1 MVVVTENHIAAF
13 HQSFGNQA
21 NSRFFL
27 CQWHDDSFLI
37 SRYWSHFEAATALRE
52 KLILLKGRVRW
63 EWKIRLVKEFVVIQ
77 TWRWLFFSPTLRR
90 RICVN
95 IFVVSEIYLTSN
107 LPFLKVSFKGIKSI
121 HNAVQPTSPYPFS
134 ELI

>member
-1 MVVVTENHIAAF
+1 MKNTVSKRICGNSDMEVT
-13 HQSFGNQA
+13 
-21 NSRFFL
+21 FF
-27 CQWHDDSFLI
+27 F
-37 SRYWSHFEAATALRE
+37 
-52 KLILLKGRVRW
+52 
-63 EWKIRLVKEFVVIQ
+63 
-77 TWRWLFFSPTLRR
+77 PTLRR